1 MDDAEEVMISG
12 QSLYYT
18 DPQPSR
24 ADIDQLPGGVVLEFG
39 ARW

>member
-1 MDDAEEVMISG
+1 MGITEKVMSTG

-24 ADIDQLPGGVVLEFG
+24 AEIDQLAGAVVLEFG